1 MKIKSGQSMRRA
13 VEKIVGKKQFTS
25 DLLFDTLKMHN
36 IQWIIIRSKAKI
48 LKYEAAI
55 AVINNDWD
63 IKTALGLPV
72 KAPPQTPPD
81 PNDPIATTMSMF
93 NAPPEPDAC
102 ICLIVPNMTFEAF
115 VKLVSQTIKM
125 KAFL

>member
-1 MKIKSGQSMRRA
+1 MRRA

-25 DLLFDTLKMHN
+25 DLLFDTLKMHD
-36 IQWIIIRSKAKI
+36 IQWVIIRSKTNI

-55 AVINNDWD
+55 AVINNNWN
-63 IKTALGLPV
+63 IKTALAFPV
-72 KAPPQTPPD
+72 KAPPNTPPD
-81 PNDPIATTMSMF
+81 PNDPIGTALSLF
-93 NAPPEPDAC
+93 NAPPDPDAC
-102 ICLIVPNMTFEAF
+102 ICLIVPDMTFEGF